1 MGKNRYN
8 PEVAKRLYDEAV
20 SIGSSK
26 LSQDDFFNRL
36 NEDGYAEKIY
46 NRYKEK
52 YGVSLIDAPDAQS
65 LRDSLYAQNAPVS
78 PGTESPAEPAVDEEA
93 LAELDKKV
101 EIPKKKKE
109 RSPFFGVEMPNIDEY
124 LDTEI
129 PQVYPAAPKVP
140 DMELKFDKKQ
150 EDPLKPYRKPE
161 KFSDVVGEDIEDRI
175 QRQMSILGNGE
186 TPNVAIADDLQKSI
200 DEQLDQYKKENG
212 AFLIEYN
219 SKSRPDNTQAIDA
232 YHEGGPIGWMF
243 AKQSKEDRDWVNS
256 NSAKY
261 QEIQRNIRAM
271 ERQKELL
278 HTYRQLAVVDRSV
291 AQGEQLSSMVSNGDI
306 TEETMELLRSDVSPV
321 VKEEHISR
329 KVASGE
335 IDPDTAA
342 RIKAM
347 GDLTNKATMG
357 QGLFRTGSIKN
368 IATLGLNEISRNIDI
383 VSIANR
389 VRDGIPV
396 TDEERDVLVLFDR
409 LSQMQTEE
417 KSDARGF
424 WYNSGQMLQKSL
436 LFALEMGITG
446 GVEAVGKQLTK
457 KGVKSLVEMAGEQGM
472 KKVLGQVAK
481 NTVQVVGKNVK
492 RQAMLTP
499 LTFSSYVDF
508 SNRIAG
514 LTVNAMHEGKDIKF
528 GDVAKSLYL
537 SYANTFAE
545 RFSES
550 FGNIVSDIPMWTI
563 LTKGKATR
571 EINNAFLRNLSKI
584 TNNNAFKTTAD
595 FLENVGV
602 QSAPMEMFSELS
614 GSLTN
619 YLLQIP
625 VEGFDNDALKEITPE
640 FFLQVGLQSVIM
652 GGMGTL
658 GKYTV
663 GAMASAVEDKK
674 AQNEFERALERVK
687 AMDFA
692 TPVLNDF
699 KEQLIEAMG
708 NESYMPS
715 EDGSA
720 SVASLL
726 SEMNEIVAST
736 NNAQDKFVLALA
748 DNAVRQGAY
757 RYGQMQAIKSYVE
770 DKIGEY
776 ENADGNVYEVADTQG
791 NIYYM
796 LDSTDDA
803 VIVIDRNTGEKS
815 VKRKDYFNEGSIKQT
830 NGSDFALQTFMLNID
845 RWNAEQQQIANEQ
858 VGENHGNAEA
868 TYVTIHGQNIPIER
882 YDEATGMY
890 YVLDAEGNEV
900 KINPADEG
908 VELVFEGVPELIDNQ
923 NNNNVPEVA
932 ETAEQN
938 GVDNTDTDADEQNQA
953 EQAEQIGQQEEIE
966 YDNEGNPVWLSAS
979 IERGKQEIDSAF
991 EGDEAKAF
999 VEDKV
1004 KEAKK
1009 AVKKLENKKP
1019 KATNIRDRK
1028 LEIEQI
1034 RVEKEQAMANL
1045 DYWNSMSQLYNAP
1058 IEEIVEP
1065 VAEPVAIQK
1074 TTSDSVLPE
1083 GVQPYTVGENIKKRY
1098 EESPKV
1104 YGTEDTYTDADGNT
1118 FKGRWVVVEADGVTA
1133 SHDPNTL
1140 QTSEGFPLTD
1150 KGRNV
1155 NDNDY
1160 STKRGVVET
1169 MAANYDS
1176 RALDEPVIVS
1186 EGAIVSGNNRTIS
1199 GQIAAQN
1206 GTDAKYKEALPA
1218 KSAMRGIPSE
1228 ELSKFKSPRLVF
1240 ELAEPIEYTTENFAR
1255 FNRARNKTKSPVDMA
1270 IAIGKQDTSRL
1281 VGQILSTIG
1290 EVEKLSELYQN
1301 QNTVAAIMKQIV
1313 ESGIIN
1319 QNEMPQFYTQEYG
1332 ITDAGKDFIETL
1344 LIGSV
1349 INEDQ
1354 IRILNSEGMKQYREK
1369 IVSAMLPIA
1378 NNMKYEDNIGKH
1390 LNTAIKYLKEA
1401 RDAKT
1406 DLKGILLDIPLFDA
1420 KEYEDLSIFTALML
1434 QRKPTEFREFINN
1447 LNQRLELGA
1456 DNLFGET
1463 NNAESVL
1470 EDYEQ
1475 QNKLTDNERETI
1487 RLARQ
1492 ERESA
1497 TQGVSGSVQTDG
1509 TDTNT
1514 RGEGDNGDSI
1524 SETEKQ
1530 SVENGNIEQS
1540 GYDNLD
1546 ESIGNGETGRRG
1558 SESNDTGAESYQQP
1572 MGGTSDRGVSTNIGE
1587 GVPTEEARTTATE
1600 AIVETLK
1607 ESGIEVKIE
1616 VETPIDQI
1624 ENAEYHKVYHGTGAK
1639 FDKFDHSH
1647 MGEGEGNQ
1655 AFGWGSYVTEVEGIG
1670 RTYAKDIA
1678 RNGKRVYLDGND
1690 ITDLIPKVPSSIHS
1704 PSVFAAAFMLRYKDG
1719 ARNAIQE
1726 HLNGLNTTFGSISEQ
1741 ANPKLYNAY
1750 KQAIQTAEEA
1760 IKVIDNSKFEV
1771 KETTPT
1777 LYTIEIPDDN
1787 GSNYLNW
1794 SEVIE
1799 DKDLD
1804 VLLDKISEAT
1814 KDDESFDFDE
1824 FSEQLHKLSDYGNI
1838 LGEDLYFTLSR
1849 HGYGTNHKAASQLLS
1864 QIGFIGVSYP
1874 AQFRTGGR
1882 ADGAKNYVIF
1892 NENDLQIKDR
1902 IEFMKTPNGTIYG
1915 WTVGGEIFLTKDG
1928 FNPDTPIHEYTHI
1941 WANAMKQKNPKG
1953 WASIKNLLKDTPVWN
1968 EVVNDENYSNIR
1980 NNEDSVASEVLSRIS
1995 GSKNAEKMEQ
2005 EAQRIIDE
2013 ANGSIGKAR
2022 AQELVKRMKEA
2033 LNKFWNWVG
2042 TELFKIESFE
2052 SVEQVADRIL
2062 YDLLNRTSLGGIE
2075 ESSPIEFSIIPDG
2088 KLKDK
2093 LQQEIDNGEYITLYR
2108 AARKINGKYYS
2119 PKMSKLGGVGQE
2131 IVLGELEQSDE
2142 RPDLAYPVKMKDGS
2156 IKYKVDLDGS
2166 DPANSGLK
2174 KRNTNGVDYNPYIHA
2189 SDSMMND
2196 QFTAAFDMPEMV
2208 VLEVRVPKSEL
2219 TSGYKA
2225 DKAAE
2230 SVGQKP
2236 WKSGT
2241 VDGKLP
2247 KNEQRKVYLS
2257 RYDMPVREVPTDEIA
2272 DHIATKLLRNNLSM
2286 PYNLVTPQVAE
2297 ALLKRGVDVSEI
2309 PSGKVPAGQNEKFAE
2324 LKDRILKE
2332 NNIINRNTEG
2342 GRTAEQKQ
2350 ALFDKAKEIFGT
2362 TNNFKVA
2369 GYMLPDGSLLDFS
2382 GRWEGGPRDA
2392 RYTDHR
2398 AIGSGLYEASE
2409 TDSNYDTNMYDF
2421 INQGAIRLMPESAGI
2436 YVSQPLT
2443 DAQEEMLARYIA
2455 RYNGEVILD
2464 ITDKD
2469 GNIISY
2475 IEYNRRTSAN
2485 RVLDDISNYFDKGIV
2500 PTQPEIRYRIPS
2512 TPAEARQRAENIMK
2526 DAIAPMAAELGVEV
2540 NYVTSEDISDVE
2552 PGARKKR
2559 QSKGWYQDGKVYI
2572 NLSTHETIDDAK
2584 ETYLHEVV
2592 AHYGLR
2598 GLLKDQFEPVMQKV
2612 FASLTPTQQQSLLE
2626 IFADEVE
2633 AAEEFLASMAEN
2645 DIDPTIVEKVIGFI
2659 REALRSMGINLDS
2672 YTDGDMQYLLWRSK
2686 NSLKENAG
2694 NVETARWEAKDAE
2707 VRYRTVGRPANY
2719 LTNDLE
2725 MTAKDKFLHKIQ
2737 DRMRPVTRLIRE
2749 IEQRGGRINEASDVH
2764 SQEFLSASRAS
2775 GEMEDFNFNKL
2786 TPLVD
2791 SFAQAMKVF
2800 AEKMGMVREDAEKAV
2815 YDYLYAKHAI
2825 ERNKKICM
2833 DEMLD
2838 AAKKGI
2844 APDKVKL
2851 MDADFIAELGKV
2863 AEQLYDN
2870 QFNGGTNL
2878 INPNPALTAEQNKLL
2893 IVLAGKMQKEAGNIS
2908 RHFETDA
2915 SGKSVYIGNNRS
2927 GMNDVE
2933 AKQLLNKL
2941 YTPQTSGALDDVSA
2955 KVKVC
2960 TDFTLDKWLE
2970 YGLISQAEYNEYK
2983 ARYNNYIPLRGW
2995 EEKGDNTDYA
3005 SILNSHKNS
3014 GGLLDLNRQ
3023 AKGRWSKADN
3033 PIAHIQSMA
3042 QSACITGNRNLIR
3055 RKAFNLVMQN
3065 EGIMSD
3071 LATFEYTYEVYDD
3084 NGNLDY
3090 TTPIKPEQSLFDEGK
3105 VKAIRDK
3112 SYEWHKTSAEI
3123 DTHVV
3128 SVFINGDRHNFVFK
3142 GTLGGQVATAVKG
3155 NENKTTGIIKQ
3166 LLAKGTR
3173 AISANLTARNV
3184 YFLSKN
3190 LMRDLGFGN
3199 FAYFV
3204 ENGKFINPAVYA
3216 GAMKTAAMD
3225 AMHAEPS
3232 SIKDYD
3238 LYQEFKLNGGQTG
3251 YVQLK
3256 DIDNLKKD
3264 FDKLLKDAT
3273 ANDGFVVRNGKEM
3286 WDTLTMTFDVMGKA
3300 SENAMRFAV
3309 YKMERQRGASPRE
3322 AAIRAKE
3329 ITVNFNRQGV
3339 DTKGWSAAY
3348 AFFNPAV
3355 QGAYRY
3361 AKLLKKHPGRFVI
3374 ATAALMAMKFGLGVI
3389 CEMFSGGDDEPDGES
3404 AYDRLSDYVKAT
3416 NWVIPLSWMP
3426 GEGNDDKFLCIP
3438 LPQSVRA
3445 STHLSD
3451 CAVDIL
3457 FGRKDFGEA
3466 LKDAA
3471 LFAAGEFLPF
3481 DIDAIDV
3488 EGKRFIPSLVQSAM
3502 PTIARPLYEAYVSNR
3517 DFMGNPISKEPFL
3530 RDQDYIPQSELAFGS
3545 TSPILVGATKF
3556 LNKLAGGDDYRSAG
3570 LQITQNGQVVESALG
3585 NFMDVNPARL
3595 EHLFSG
3601 YFGGVFKPVVDTWT
3615 TMSSFV
3621 DEDVELTAQSAVL
3634 VNQFIKGPTS
3644 KPGYKTYYRM
3654 RDENDDIVNAV
3665 NIYKDKPEY
3674 SEDYKRL
3681 ISNRYNHEVVEY
3693 YKTYSEIVKNLNESI
3708 ALIKTNSASVEDHKE
3723 KIAELEAQRDALIL
3737 EAATV
3742 YRDICKRR
3750 DNDN

>member
-1 MGKNRYN
+1 
-8 PEVAKRLYDEAV
+8 
-20 SIGSSK
+20 
-26 LSQDDFFNRL
+26 
-36 NEDGYAEKIY
+36 
-46 NRYKEK
+46 
-52 YGVSLIDAPDAQS
+52 
-65 LRDSLYAQNAPVS
+65 
-78 PGTESPAEPAVDEEA
+78 
-93 LAELDKKV
+93 
-101 EIPKKKKE
+101 
-109 RSPFFGVEMPNIDEY
+109 
-124 LDTEI
+124 
-129 PQVYPAAPKVP
+129 
-140 DMELKFDKKQ
+140 
-150 EDPLKPYRKPE
+150 
-161 KFSDVVGEDIEDRI
+161 
-175 QRQMSILGNGE
+175 
-186 TPNVAIADDLQKSI
+186 
-200 DEQLDQYKKENG
+200 
-212 AFLIEYN
+212 
-219 SKSRPDNTQAIDA
+219 
-232 YHEGGPIGWMF
+232 
-243 AKQSKEDRDWVNS
+243 
-256 NSAKY
+256 
-261 QEIQRNIRAM
+261 
-271 ERQKELL
+271 
-278 HTYRQLAVVDRSV
+278 
-291 AQGEQLSSMVSNGDI
+291 
-306 TEETMELLRSDVSPV
+306 
-321 VKEEHISR
+321 
-329 KVASGE
+329 
-335 IDPDTAA
+335 
-342 RIKAM
+342 
-347 GDLTNKATMG
+347 
-357 QGLFRTGSIKN
+357 
-368 IATLGLNEISRNIDI
+368 
-383 VSIANR
+383 
-389 VRDGIPV
+389 
-396 TDEERDVLVLFDR
+396 
-409 LSQMQTEE
+409 
-417 KSDARGF
+417 
-424 WYNSGQMLQKSL
+424 
-436 LFALEMGITG
+436 
-446 GVEAVGKQLTK
+446 
-457 KGVKSLVEMAGEQGM
+457 
-472 KKVLGQVAK
+472 
-481 NTVQVVGKNVK
+481 
-492 RQAMLTP
+492 
-499 LTFSSYVDF
+499 
-508 SNRIAG
+508 
-514 LTVNAMHEGKDIKF
+514 
-528 GDVAKSLYL
+528 
-537 SYANTFAE
+537 
-545 RFSES
+545 
-550 FGNIVSDIPMWTI
+550 
-563 LTKGKATR
+563 
-571 EINNAFLRNLSKI
+571 
-584 TNNNAFKTTAD
+584 
-595 FLENVGV
+595 
-602 QSAPMEMFSELS
+602 
-614 GSLTN
+614 
-619 YLLQIP
+619 
-625 VEGFDNDALKEITPE
+625 
-640 FFLQVGLQSVIM
+640 M

-908 VELVFEGVPELIDNQ
+908 IELVFEGVPELIDNQ

-979 IERGKQEIDSAF
+979 VERGKQEIDSAF

-999 VEDKV
+999 VKDKV

-1028 LEIEQI
+1028 AEIEQI

-1045 DYWNSMSQLYNAP
+1045 DYWNSMSQLYNDP

-1065 VAEPVAIQK
+1065 VVENENVVSPISEAINAKVAEWSNLGVKVNVANSVDNITNEKVAKDIKDGVPVAGWYDTSTGEVYVYAPNLTDTTEIDKTIIHEVVAHKGLRNLIGETEYQSFCERVFDMMPKELQDKYMAYPGVNGRKAAAADEYIAYLAEKEDLTAEEQALWDKLIQYFREMFDKALNGIVSKSDITNEDISKLIRMSYANIKNNAQQEADTTVESQSQNEEVADNGVVFENDTNGQAMYSIK
-1074 TTSDSVLPE
+1074 TYREGGRDNLVNFAQKQVESNKLTQEQAEEIVSEMDSIYEMIQQYKDVYQPFGVWSEADVKVDDNGKAVFSVVKPNGEYDMNLDFSLVCKKRRTLDSVFDEMIKRGIISEFELGQVDVAKINEIIREFGFETACRLCFVDAKRFRVAQVADQFCAKYNELVVMNDKQLKQVIKTEEKNSVRKKIAKHLLDHPE
-1083 GVQPYTVGENIKKRY
+1083 DKVILSRDNFMSANGFENIKVNKAAVMSLYNQAKGTGGPKASFGDIQYLNEIADSSWTPEKAYAVGGVRLQSFSDY
-1098 EESPKV
+1098 VPRMVFDYIQMVADLAAKKLPVHSYTKESTFAKQFGLTGIKINMSLVPRV
-1104 YGTEDTYTDADGNT
+1104 DADGVAPGLDKDGNYTWQEGET
-1118 FKGRWVVVEADGVTA
+1118 F
-1133 SHDPNTL
+1133 P
-1140 QTSEGFPLTD
+1140 F
-1150 KGRNV
+1150 
-1155 NDNDY
+1155 
-1160 STKRGVVET
+1160 
-1169 MAANYDS
+1169 
-1176 RALDEPVIVS
+1176 DE
-1186 EGAIVSGNNRTIS
+1186 
-1199 GQIAAQN
+1199 
-1206 GTDAKYKEALPA
+1206 
-1218 KSAMRGIPSE
+1218 
-1228 ELSKFKSPRLVF
+1228 
-1240 ELAEPIEYTTENFAR
+1240 
-1255 FNRARNKTKSPVDMA
+1255 A
-1270 IAIGKQDTSRL
+1270 IAIQNAEGYKDNCGTIAVGISDEHILKMLDDENIRMVIPYHKSGLNKEVAKFNNIDQFVDYTNSQNTRYADGKKLNKADSKKHFNFNEDLHKNNDPRGAAQRYLEWCDEKGYIPKFEQYRNHPNYYKLLEDFTTVVTENGVDTVVPQRAVEMKFPKDADAFGSLETLIQQGLEEDAVLEGRR
-1281 VGQILSTIG
+1281 SEKIG
-1290 EVEKLSELYQN
+1290 E
-1301 QNTVAAIMKQIV
+1301 IV
-1313 ESGIIN
+1313 DKIEETLPKNNPTDPNNGPRYRTSAEIDKEYPNWLEGTTNESGKHS
-1319 QNEMPQFYTQEYG
+1319 TQVTKTVGTYNKVGEW
-1332 ITDAGKDFIETL
+1332 IENNLGKDVEILDASSGMGLGTQSLREKGFNIEDVEPYQ
-1344 LIGSV
+1344 S
-1349 INEDQ
+1349 EDRKQ
-1354 IRILNSEGMKQYREK
+1354 NNPATYSAYADIEKQYDYIISNAVLNVIPDDWRADVLHNMAARMKNGGKMFINTRKAGEEK
-1369 IVSAMLPIA
+1369 SIKDKIELDTPQEVLVKRNGKIASYQKFFTPQELKSWVEQELGDGYTVEVANEKNSGTKGLAAVVVTKNSDIRYRSAQPSFTDEE
-1378 NNMKYEDNIGKH
+1378 N
-1390 LNTAIKYLKEA
+1390 AIIEKAKENGTYLKA
-1401 RDAKT
+1401 PNGK
-1406 DLKGILLDIPLFDA
+1406 
-1420 KEYEDLSIFTALML
+1420 
-1434 QRKPTEFREFINN
+1434 
-1447 LNQRLELGA
+1447 
-1456 DNLFGET
+1456 
-1463 NNAESVL
+1463 
-1470 EDYEQ
+1470 
-1475 QNKLTDNERETI
+1475 
-1487 RLARQ
+1487 
-1492 ERESA
+1492 
-1497 TQGVSGSVQTDG
+1497 
-1509 TDTNT
+1509 DTNLT
-1514 RGEGDNGDSI
+1514 PKQWAQVRTNAFKEWFGDWENDPENAS
-1524 SETEKQ
+1524 K
-1530 SVENGNIEQS
+1530 VVDENGE
-1540 GYDNLD
+1540 
-1546 ESIGNGETGRRG
+1546 
-1558 SESNDTGAESYQQP
+1558 P
-1572 MGGTSDRGVSTNIGE
+1572 MV
-1587 GVPTEEARTTATE
+1587 
-1600 AIVETLK
+1600 
-1607 ESGIEVKIE
+1607 
-1616 VETPIDQI
+1616 
-1624 ENAEYHKVYHGTGAK
+1624 VYHGTNHDFYTFDESKNDLGDRGFYLTNNERMAK
-1639 FDKFDHSH
+1639 
-1647 MGEGEGNQ
+1647 
-1655 AFGWGSYVTEVEGIG
+1655 SY
-1670 RTYAKDIA
+1670 
-1678 RNGKRVYLDGND
+1678 GKRLIKSFVNIRNPIEVIGEKSNWNGIRGFNPYDLEKMSSSELKDLYNEVRKKGVHLYDFYSAIDWMISLKESKEAAIPNKDSWNLFKRKDARDTIKIVDNHLKTAYKKANSSYLSTTREIVNKENDG
-1690 ITDLIPKVPSSIHS
+1690 
-1704 PSVFAAAFMLRYKDG
+1704 KDG
-1719 ARNAIQE
+1719 
-1726 HLNGLNTTFGSISEQ
+1726 
-1741 ANPKLYNAY
+1741 
-1750 KQAIQTAEEA
+1750 
-1760 IKVIDNSKFEV
+1760 VIFKNIYDYGAGGN
-1771 KETTPT
+1771 
-1777 LYTIEIPDDN
+1777 L
-1787 GSNYLNW
+1787 W
-1794 SEVIE
+1794 R
-1799 DKDLD
+1799 
-1804 VLLDKISEAT
+1804 T
-1814 KDDESFDFDE
+1814 KDDTPGDVFIAYSPNQIKSATENVGT
-1824 FSEQLHKLSDYGNI
+1824 FSK
-1838 LGEDLYFTLSR
+1838 
-1849 HGYGTNHKAASQLLS
+1849 
-1864 QIGFIGVSYP
+1864 
-1874 AQFRTGGR
+1874 
-1882 ADGAKNYVIF
+1882 
-1892 NENDLQIKDR
+1892 ENDD
-1902 IEFMKTPNGTIYG
+1902 
-1915 WTVGGEIFLTKDG
+1915 
-1928 FNPDTPIHEYTHI
+1928 
-1941 WANAMKQKNPKG
+1941 
-1953 WASIKNLLKDTPVWN
+1953 
-1968 EVVNDENYSNIR
+1968 
-1980 NNEDSVASEVLSRIS
+1980 
-1995 GSKNAEKMEQ
+1995 
-2005 EAQRIIDE
+2005 
-2013 ANGSIGKAR
+2013 
-2022 AQELVKRMKEA
+2022 
-2033 LNKFWNWVG
+2033 
-2042 TELFKIESFE
+2042 
-2052 SVEQVADRIL
+2052 
-2062 YDLLNRTSLGGIE
+2062 
-2075 ESSPIEFSIIPDG
+2075 
-2088 KLKDK
+2088 
-2093 LQQEIDNGEYITLYR
+2093 
-2108 AARKINGKYYS
+2108 
-2119 PKMSKLGGVGQE
+2119 
-2131 IVLGELEQSDE
+2131 
-2142 RPDLAYPVKMKDGS
+2142 
-2156 IKYKVDLDGS
+2156 
-2166 DPANSGLK
+2166 
-2174 KRNTNGVDYNPYIHA
+2174 
-2189 SDSMMND
+2189 
-2196 QFTAAFDMPEMV
+2196 
-2208 VLEVRVPKSEL
+2208 
-2219 TSGYKA
+2219 
-2225 DKAAE
+2225 
-2230 SVGQKP
+2230 
-2236 WKSGT
+2236 
-2241 VDGKLP
+2241 
-2247 KNEQRKVYLS
+2247 
-2257 RYDMPVREVPTDEIA
+2257 
-2272 DHIATKLLRNNLSM
+2272 
-2286 PYNLVTPQVAE
+2286 
-2297 ALLKRGVDVSEI
+2297 
-2309 PSGKVPAGQNEKFAE
+2309 
-2324 LKDRILKE
+2324 
-2332 NNIINRNTEG
+2332 
-2342 GRTAEQKQ
+2342 
-2350 ALFDKAKEIFGT
+2350 
-2362 TNNFKVA
+2362 
-2369 GYMLPDGSLLDFS
+2369 
-2382 GRWEGGPRDA
+2382 
-2392 RYTDHR
+2392 
-2398 AIGSGLYEASE
+2398 
-2409 TDSNYDTNMYDF
+2409 
-2421 INQGAIRLMPESAGI
+2421 
-2436 YVSQPLT
+2436 
-2443 DAQEEMLARYIA
+2443 
-2455 RYNGEVILD
+2455 
-2464 ITDKD
+2464 
-2469 GNIISY
+2469 
-2475 IEYNRRTSAN
+2475 
-2485 RVLDDISNYFDKGIV
+2485 
-2500 PTQPEIRYRIPS
+2500 IRYRIPS

-2526 DAIAPMAAELGVEV
+2526 DAIDPMARELGVEV

-2598 GLLKDQFEPVMQKV
+2598 GLLKEQFEPVMQKV

-2645 DIDPTIVEKVIGFI
+2645 DIDPTLVEKVIGFI

-2694 NVETARWEAKDAE
+2694 NVETARWEAKDAD

-2775 GEMEDFNFNKL
+2775 AEMEDFNFNKL
-2786 TPLVD
+2786 TPFVD

-2800 AEKMGMVREDAEKAV
+2800 AEKMGMVREDAQQAV
-2815 YDYLYAKHAI
+2815 YDYLYARHAP
-2825 ERNKKICM
+2825 ERNKRICM

-2878 INPNPALTAEQNKLL
+2878 INPSPALSPEQNKLL
-2893 IVLAGKMQKEAGNIS
+2893 IILAGKMQKEADKIS

-3105 VKAIRDK
+3105 VKTIRDK

-3426 GEGNDDKFLCIP
+3426 GEGNEDKFLCIP

-3545 TSPILVGATKF
+3545 TSPILVGTSKF